1 MRYIAN
7 VSYDG
12 SDFYGFQKQP
22 NERTIQEELEIALTR
37 INKNPVTVI
46 AAGRTDR
53 GVHAIGQMIHFDLDI
68 SIGEESLRVAVNSI
82 IDESIYINYC
92 ELVDADFH
100 TRFDASEKT
109 YEYVFNL
116 GEYDPFVN
124 KYMYNY
130 NRDLNVKAMK
140 VASKFLLGLNS
151 YRAFVTGARPSENY
165 DSVIY
170 KIEFERQKDILVI
183 RFVGNN
189 FYNHMIRNLV
199 GALMLVG
206 EGKAN
211 PEDLKQMIIRETNLF
226 NYATAPA
233 SGLYLVSIKY

>member
-1 MRYIAN
+1 MRFIAN

-12 SDFYGFQKQP
+12 SQYHGFQKL
-22 NERTIQEELEIALTR
+22 NGVKTIQEELEKALTK
-37 INKNPVTVI
+37 INKNPVEVKG
-46 AAGRTDR
+46 AGRTDR
-53 GVHAIGQMIHFDLDI
+53 GVHAIGQMIHCDMDI
-68 SIGEESLRVAVNSI
+68 SIGEESLRVAVNSM
-82 IDESIYINYC
+82 IDDSIYINYC
-92 ELVDADFH
+92 EIVDDDFH
-100 TRFDASEKT
+100 ARFNASEKT

-130 NRDLNVKAMK
+130 NRDLNVKKMK
-140 VASKFLLGLNS
+140 IASKFLLGLNS
-151 YRAFVTGARPSENY
+151 YKAFVTGVRDNY

-170 KIEFERQKDILVI
+170 KIELERKKDILVI
-183 RFVGNN
+183 RFVGNT
-189 FYNHMIRNLV
+189 FYNHMVRNLV
-199 GALMLVG
+199 GALILVG

-211 PEDLKQMIIRETNLF
+211 PEDLKQMIIKEENLF